1 MVAAEPMVLLHKYKI
16 RDRVR
21 KIYSKEMQIISILQ
35 EKMGFTCFKEWI
47 EARFAH
53 VKLSPD
59 QEM

>member
-1 MVAAEPMVLLHKYKI
+1 MVLLHKYKI
-16 RDRVR
+16 GDRVR
-21 KIYSKEMQIISILQ
+21 KIYSKEMQIISTLQ
-35 EKMGFTCFKEWI
+35 EKMGFTCFQDWI